1 MSVKNLDDLKLLIVI
16 PAIRKARGF
25 FDRIV
30 TKATL
35 WKPITAYQIASL
47 SKRCKI
53 KIIDENYEKIK
64 YSSNFDLVAI
74 SAFTATAFRAYEIA
88 DEFMKR
94 GVKVVLGGYHPSAL
108 PLEAK
113 QHADAVVIGNA
124 ESIWNKVLENAA
136 KDDLKP
142 FYFSPPLK
150 SIASPAARKGFMV
163 GIEATRGCPYRCK
176 FCSISNSH
184 IGCNYVKKPIDRVIK
199 EIKMAGKYFIFYDS
213 SLTIDMKYTKELFRR
228 LIHLN
233 KKFACFGNINM
244 LAADEEL
251 LRLAS
256 EAGCVAWAVGMETF
270 SQDALTEVG
279 KKNDLRKY
287 KRAVSLV
294 KDYGMN
300 VIASLVFGFDNDDA
314 SVFSNTLERL
324 YELGVDSIGVN
335 ILTPFPGTPLFEKL
349 NNEHRILTYD
359 WEKYDLYHVV
369 YMPKRMSPWELLDGT
384 KWIAEKFFS
393 YRNIFDKFFKKSGII
408 SKFSLLYH
416 MIGSRLVY
424 SGAFETSLKNI
435 KMDFQYKLQI
445 D

>member
-1 MSVKNLDDLKLLIVI
+1 MDDLRLLIVI

-30 TKATL
+30 MKATL

-47 SKRCKI
+47 SKGWKI
-53 KIIDENYEKIK
+53 KIIDENYERIK
-64 YSSNFDLVAI
+64 YDDFDLVAV
-74 SAFTATAFRAYEIA
+74 STFTSTAFRAYEIA

-94 GVKVVLGGYHPSAL
+94 GIKVVLGGYHPTAL
-108 PLEAK
+108 PMEAK

-124 ESIWNKVLENAA
+124 EGIWNKVLDDAA

-150 SIASPAARKGFMV
+150 SIASPIPMKGFIV

-176 FCSISNSH
+176 FCSISNSQ
-184 IGCNYVKKPIDRVIK
+184 IGYRYVKKSVERVIE

-213 SLTIDMKYTKELFRR
+213 SLTINVNYTKELFRR
-228 LIHLN
+228 LKHLN
-233 KKFACFGNINM
+233 KKFACFGNVNM
-244 LAADEEL
+244 LASDDEL
-251 LRLAS
+251 LRLAA
-256 EAGCVAWAVGMETF
+256 EAGCVAWAIGMETF
-270 SQDALTEVG
+270 SERALIEAG

-287 KRAVSLV
+287 KEAVNHV

-300 VIASLVFGFDNDDA
+300 VIASLVFGFDNDDV
-314 SVFSNTLERL
+314 SVFSNTLEKL
-324 YELGVDSIGVN
+324 YEIDVDSIGVN

-369 YMPKRMSPWELLDGT
+369 YIPKRMSPWELLYGT
-384 KWIAEKFFS
+384 KWVAEQFFS
-393 YRNIFDKFFKKSGII
+393 YHNIIDKFFKKSRII
-408 SKFSLLYH
+408 SKFALLYH
-416 MIGSRLVY
+416 MIGSRFVY
-424 SGAFETSLKNI
+424 SGAFETASLFNQRI
-435 KMDFQYKLQI
+435 QVAAPSQA
-445 D
+445 